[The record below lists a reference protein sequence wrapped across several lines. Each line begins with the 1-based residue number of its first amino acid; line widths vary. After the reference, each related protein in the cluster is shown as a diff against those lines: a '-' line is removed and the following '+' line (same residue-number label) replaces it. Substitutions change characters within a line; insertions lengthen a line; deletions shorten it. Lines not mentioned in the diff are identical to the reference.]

1 VKILKARRI
10 VLLHSTQRRPHDLCL
25 RTDHAALTAAKAGVK
40 PAVSCSSKNRRAAVS
55 CKYRH
60 FVGNGIPKLIER
72 IIPVGS
78 PHEVYEKVY
87 EEFCS
92 YYNKH
97 MYDKTEPYDGMN
109 EMLCRL
115 RQKGVRLA
123 VVTNKAH
130 IFANEMVKKYYG
142 DVFDAVFGSV
152 EGLPK
157 KPDPYWVKKALEE
170 IKCRPEECVYVGDS
184 SVDMQTAQ
192 NSGIF
197 SCGVLWGFR
206 ERDELLESGAKALA
220 SDSAELEKI
229 ILEHFG

>member
-1 VKILKARRI
+1 MNGVIFDLDGTILNT
-10 VLLHSTQRRPHDLCL
+10 LDDLA
-25 RTDHAALTAAKAGVK
+25 DAGNHALCVMGDLTHEVE
-40 PAVSCSSKNRRAAVS
+40 
-55 CKYRH
+55 KYRY